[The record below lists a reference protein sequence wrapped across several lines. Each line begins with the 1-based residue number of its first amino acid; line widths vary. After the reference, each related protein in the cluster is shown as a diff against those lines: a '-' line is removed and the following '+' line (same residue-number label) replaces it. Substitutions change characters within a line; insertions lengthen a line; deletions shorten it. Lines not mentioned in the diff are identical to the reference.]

1 MNTSFKKNLF
11 RHKKIII
18 SVILIISVIGL
29 TFLIMNV
36 FAETPSDCIGTDVS
50 RQDCCTC
57 LAITASP
64 STIPPGGSSTLTLYV
79 DNNPNSPSDICSPNG
94 FSSGDGTAVCS
105 IDNGVLSNTIFN
117 DGTYDSFVSPANT
130 TTYTATCS
138 GIGGTKTSNVKV
150 TITVVDTTPPT
161 ISFNPISRPWDKT
174 NANVIVTASD
184 ASGISATY
192 YCWTTGVSCAPGT
205 SFANGSTL
213 TQSSNGNWNLCI
225 KARDNFN
232 NETTQCSGRYQI
244 DKTLPIVDSFS
255 VDGNVSNFSTSDTS
269 LTIAWSVSDGGGSG
283 LLRVEVWRQTDGGGW
298 SKIHEEPIS
307 ANPDSGYWV
316 DSVICGHSYEY
327 GIHVVD
333 NANNMGQEISSIT
346 ATVQCNQKPNATNL
360 TVVPSDYCTYSLPTK
375 FSWNFSDPDVGDV
388 QEYYQVQIDNNF
400 DFSSIY
406 IDSGKIHSSSGSYVA
421 SGFLYNTPYYWK
433 VKVWDNIGADSGW
446 IPGPSFTTPSHKYP
460 APEFTWSPSSPS
472 ANEIVQLCAVQTGV
486 CPIDQS
492 ICYNSSNNPISCSGK
507 TFLWTLPTG
516 AEFASTSVASTKNP
530 QIKFTDSGNYTVT
543 LKITDNVI
551 GGSCTKTHQIQA
563 TLPLPEWEETT
574 P

>member
-1 MNTSFKKNLF
+1 MKNKL
-11 RHKKIII
+11 KIILLI
-18 SVILIISVIGL
+18 FFVVVLIIATLYFFDNQKIKKVQAG
-29 TFLIMNV
+29 TDENV
-36 FAETPSDCIGTDVS
+36 FGWAWSENIGW
-50 RQDCCTC
+50 
-57 LAITASP
+57 
-64 STIPPGGSSTLTLYV
+64 
-79 DNNPNSPSDICSPNG
+79 
-94 FSSGDGTAVCS
+94 
-105 IDNGVLSNTIFN
+105 
-117 DGTYDSFVSPANT
+117 
-130 TTYTATCS
+130 
-138 GIGGTKTSNVKV
+138 
-150 TITVVDTTPPT
+150 
-161 ISFNPISRPWDKT
+161 ISFN
-174 NANVIVTASD
+174 NN
-184 ASGISATY
+184 
-192 YCWTTGVSCAPGT
+192 TTGGESVNYGVNIGSDRIFSGYAWSENIGWISFNQAELSGCPSGACLAKVDLSSHEVSGWARALAPVGDPQAGGWDGWISLRGSNYGVEINNTSHQFEGWAWGGDDSDSTAVIGWISFNCNNPETPTACSDSDYKVET
-205 SFANGSTL
+205 SFGFN
-213 TQSSNGNWNLCI
+213 QSP
-225 KARDNFN
+225 A
-232 NETTQCSGRYQI
+232 
-244 DKTLPIVDSFS
+244 
-255 VDGNVSNFSTSDTS
+255 
-269 LTIAWSVSDGGGSG
+269 
-283 LLRVEVWRQTDGGGW
+283 
-298 SKIHEEPIS
+298 
-307 ANPDSGYWV
+307 
-316 DSVICGHSYEY
+316 
-327 GIHVVD
+327 
-333 NANNMGQEISSIT
+333 
-346 ATVQCNQKPNATNL
+346 ATNL